1 MELIYINKDNI
12 KIHLLSEELEREGL
26 CAEKLNYS
34 SENTAK
40 VTKHRCC
47 EKFRSRFNECIKSL
61 F

>member
-1 MELIYINKDNI
+1 MDIKENLAQNLIQYRKALDLTQAEL
-12 KIHLLSEELEREGL
+12 
-26 CAEKLNYS
+26 AEKLNYS